1 MRGQEIWMRH
11 GLRGTSF
18 AGLASGSPAY
28 RPLLMPLWLS
38 PRALRITCCRD
49 FLSLPGG
56 HGPINR
62 ASAHAAVARDRQKTA
77 RGSRV
82 VLAMILLLI
91 GPKEDRHV
99 PLPRRR
105 SILLSPPAS
114 AAGGSL

>member
-11 GLRGTSF
+11 GLHGTSF

-49 FLSLPGG
+49 FLGLPGG

-62 ASAHAAVARDRQKTA
+62 VSAYAAVARDRQKTA